1 MRKVLVGIP
10 VLNGHDWIE
19 DCIKSSYSQADD
31 FLIIDN
37 GSNLLAKNIIEPYQ
51 KIVNETNI
59 YVNSAWNQIM
69 KYFLESDN
77 DYLIIQNSDLLLRE
91 GSIDVIR
98 NVDIDAE
105 KVNILVHLVDKFSEN
120 PSDEIFD
127 LGDGMAGVM
136 IVLDKKMC
144 EMVYPIPDDL
154 KLWYGDN
161 WIYCKLQ
168 KAGYKFHIYKAIEG
182 MHAVSKSVNYLSES
196 ERGPI
201 IDSDK
206 NLWENKYRYEI

>member
-1 MRKVLVGIP
+1 
-10 VLNGHDWIE
+10 
-19 DCIKSSYSQADD
+19 
-31 FLIIDN
+31 
-37 GSNLLAKNIIEPYQ
+37 
-51 KIVNETNI
+51 
-59 YVNSAWNQIM
+59 
-69 KYFLESDN
+69 
-77 DYLIIQNSDLLLRE
+77 
-91 GSIDVIR
+91 
-98 NVDIDAE
+98 
-105 KVNILVHLVDKFSEN
+105 
-120 PSDEIFD
+120 
-127 LGDGMAGVM
+127 
-136 IVLDKKMC
+136 
-144 EMVYPIPDDL
+144 VYPIPDDL